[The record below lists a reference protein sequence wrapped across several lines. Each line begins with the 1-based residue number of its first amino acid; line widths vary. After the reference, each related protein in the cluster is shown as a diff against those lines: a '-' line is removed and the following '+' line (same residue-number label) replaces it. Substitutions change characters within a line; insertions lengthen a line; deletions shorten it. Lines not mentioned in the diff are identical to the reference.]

1 MSRLTAINPTH
12 TTGKANDLFNDIEKK
27 LGFVPN
33 MMRTMANSP
42 SLLEC
47 YLNFSDTLG
56 RGSIGAKLGE
66 QIALVIAEQNRCEY
80 CLSAHTAI
88 GKMVGLTDAAID
100 ATRHGDSMN
109 PKTDAAI
116 AFSKAVVKKRG
127 RISDADLITVKEA
140 GFTEGEIV
148 EIVGHVALNIFT
160 NYINNTALTEID
172 FPKISF
178 LEESSLS

>member
-1 MSRLTAINPTH
+1 MSRLTAINPEH
-12 TTGKANDLFNDIEKK
+12 STGKTNDLFTDIQKK

-42 SLLEC
+42 YLLES

-56 RGSIGAKLGE
+56 KGSIGAKLGE

-88 GKMVGLTDAAID
+88 GKIIGLTDTTID
-100 ATRHGDSMN
+100 ATRNGDPID

-116 AFSKAVVKKRG
+116 TFAKAVAKKRG
-127 RISDADLITVKEA
+127 RISDADLNAIKEV
-140 GFTEGEIV
+140 GFTQGEII
-148 EIVGHVALNIFT
+148 EIVGHVALNILT
-160 NYINNTALTEID
+160 NYINNTAGTEID
-172 FPKISF
+172 FPKISL
-178 LEESSLS
+178 LEEASLS

>member
-1 MSRLTAINPTH
+1 MSRLSAINPEH
-12 TTGKANDLFNDIEKK
+12 STGKTNDLFSSIQKK

-42 SLLEC
+42 SLLES
-47 YLNFSDTLG
+47 YLNFNDALLK
-56 RGSIGAKLGE
+56 GSIGAKLAE

-88 GKMVGLTDAAID
+88 GKMVGLSETTIN
-100 ATRHGDSMN
+100 ATRNGDPIN

-116 AFSKAVVKKRG
+116 AFSKTIVRKKG
-127 RISDADLITVKEA
+127 RISDADLNSIKEA

-148 EIVGHVALNIFT
+148 EIVGHVALNILT
-160 NYINNTALTEID
+160 NYINNMAVTEID
-172 FPKISF
+172 FPKVNL
-178 LEESSLS
+178 LEESSLI